1 MAPKRSKRSRPE
13 AEEEV
18 YTLTYF
24 GMACLHCDNAAVHA
38 LHLRAG
44 IFGKGTSIAL
54 ALAHSGLQWKVILPV
69 QCLPCLPQF
78 VDRFHLACLLSK
90 PQVEFPDDWPSLKVC

>member
-38 LHLRAG
+38 LHLRA
-44 IFGKGTSIAL
+44 
-54 ALAHSGLQWKVILPV
+54 GLQWKVILPV